1 MSNNEEEMNNEEKS
15 KQQQEVA
22 VSELFIYFLG
32 KDRFSR
38 PKVVT
43 NKIMAFTTSSTIP
56 FSKININNIIP
67 LWLYNNV
74 VFESFI
80 VYFHFTVKGFS
91 W

>member
-1 MSNNEEEMNNEEKS
+1 MNEEMKRNQNNKKLPS
-15 KQQQEVA
+15 VNY
-22 VSELFIYFLG
+22 SLTLG

-43 NKIMAFTTSSTIP
+43 KKIMAFTTSSTIP
-56 FSKININNIIP
+56 FYKININNIIP
-67 LWLYNNV
+67 LWHYNNV

-80 VYFHFTVKGFS
+80 VYFHFTVNGFS